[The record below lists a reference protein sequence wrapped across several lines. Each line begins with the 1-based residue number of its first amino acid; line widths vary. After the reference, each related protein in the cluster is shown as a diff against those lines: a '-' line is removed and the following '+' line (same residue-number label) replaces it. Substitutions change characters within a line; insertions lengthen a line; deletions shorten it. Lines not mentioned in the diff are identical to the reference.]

1 MAEHV
6 NEAVFTKQLV
16 EPLAVPALQ
25 KGSTAAGDAGVQRK
39 GADVEVANEEDSF
52 ACCLAGLHAQLQGL
66 QVGSDVS
73 RHADRGASCWWCKR
87 HSGMCCSGRACCCC

>member
-1 MAEHV
+1 MKVAEHV

-16 EPLAVPALQ
+16 EPLAVPALH
-25 KGSTAAGDAGVQRK
+25 KGSTAAWAAGVQRK

-73 RHADRGASCWWCKR
+73 SNGQAC
-87 HSGMCCSGRACCCC
+87 RACN